1 MKQIIIILLLMI
13 PFFTFSQDVKHQ
25 ISKEEFISDIDS
37 IKTQIDSTIV
47 ISKKI
52 GKILVEEVKEYGL
65 KKTIQINAPIFLPL
79 FIFIILYL
87 LWLKGRKTKE

>member
-1 MKQIIIILLLMI
+1 MI